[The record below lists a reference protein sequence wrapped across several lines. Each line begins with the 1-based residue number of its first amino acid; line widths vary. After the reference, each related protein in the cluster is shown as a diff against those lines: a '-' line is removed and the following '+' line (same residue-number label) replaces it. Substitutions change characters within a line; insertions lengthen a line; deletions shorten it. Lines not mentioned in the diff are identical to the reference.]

1 MNTINFSEDE
11 KEIIYSIAEKI
22 TGTCQAGKYRRGI
35 LVSNIARRIMA
46 TRCADLEQYLEVVW
60 SNPDEM
66 AEFISALTIHT
77 THWFRESN
85 HYQRLEQILTR
96 EGFNL
101 DGEKFRLL
109 CAATSTGEEA
119 FSFGLVL
126 ENMRRLVPGFE
137 YEIVAR
143 DIDPVSIGKAQK
155 AIYKINDDLKKIKE
169 SYRRFLLFGT
179 GKTKGL
185 FTVDKDIRNRIRF
198 EVRSLIDPV
207 DSNEQPFDW
216 VVCRNVLI
224 YFKSDD
230 VEKIIRKL
238 ITQVKSAGT
247 LVLGSSESI
256 EPKKYELHS
265 VGNSSY
271 VRSEIPKEGKSTKNR
286 VLVIDDSST
295 IRLRMTKILSSAFK
309 VVAVG
314 SADEATDY
322 LKINK
327 VDVITLDLN
336 MPGKDG
342 QTWLLE
348 QRRAGMTIPVTIV
361 SGASPTE
368 VQSVLNALG
377 DGAQDCIDK
386 AELQGDIELIIGRLN
401 ALIDGNVNRRLLNQK
416 KRGPKVS
423 SKGFAVKP
431 NYPDLILLGA
441 STGGTEA
448 LCNMLKG
455 FSPNCPPVL
464 AVQHIQPGFAKG
476 FAERLATVSG
486 LTLGLSREGTEL
498 LPHHLYMAHGDYH
511 IGVRQKEGKFFLQVS
526 NNPQVNRHRPSVDF
540 LFQAAQFVKGNI
552 FAAILTGMGA
562 DGAKGLLGLKQLGAT
577 TFAQDENSC
586 VVFGMP
592 KEAIK
597 LGAAGFVGE
606 PYEIRREMDK
616 VLLDIDAKTKAKK
629 AA

>member
-1 MNTINFSEDE
+1 MNTINFSEEE

-22 TGTCQAGKYRRGI
+22 TGTCQTGKYRRGI
-35 LVSNIARRIMA
+35 LASNIARRIMA
-46 TRCADLEQYLEVVW
+46 TRTSDLEQYLEVVW
-60 SNPDEM
+60 SNPEEM
-66 AEFISALTIHT
+66 SEFISALTIHT
-77 THWFRESN
+77 THWFRENN
-85 HYQRLEQILTR
+85 HYQRLEQLLAR

-143 DIDPVSIGKAQK
+143 DLDPVSVGKAQK
-155 AIYKINDDLKKIKE
+155 AIYKITDDLKKIKE
-169 SYRRFLLFGT
+169 NYRRFLLFGT
-179 GKTKGL
+179 GKTKGF

-198 EVRSLIDPV
+198 EVRSLVDPV
-207 DSNEQPFDW
+207 DDKEPLFDW

-224 YFKSDD
+224 YFKPDD

-238 ITQVKSAGT
+238 ITQVKPAGT

-271 VRSEIPKEGKSTKNR
+271 VRSEIPKEGKSSKHR

-295 IRLRMTKILSSAFK
+295 IRLRMTKILSTAFK

-348 QRRAGMTIPVTIV
+348 QRRSGMTTPVTIV

-386 AELQGDIELIIGRLN
+386 AELQGDTDLIIGRLN

-423 SKGFAVKP
+423 NKGFVVKP
-431 NYPDLILLGA
+431 PYPDLILIGA

-448 LCNMLKG
+448 LCNMLKT
-455 FSPNCPPVL
+455 FSANCPPIL

-486 LTLGLSREGTEL
+486 LTLGQSRDGVEL
-498 LPHHLYMAHGDYH
+498 QSNHLYMAHGDYH
-511 IGVRQKEGKFFLQVS
+511 IGVRQKDGKCFLQVA
-526 NNPQVNRHRPSVDF
+526 NNPPVNRHRPSVDF
-540 LFQAAQFVKGNI
+540 LFQAAQFVKGHI

-616 VLLDIDAKTKAKK
+616 VLLDLEAKK
-629 AA
+629 TRKAA

>member
-1 MNTINFSEDE
+1 VSTINFNEEE
-11 KEIIYSIAEKI
+11 KEIIFTIAEKI
-22 TGTCQAGKYRRGI
+22 TGTCQTGKYRRGI
-35 LVSNIARRIMA
+35 LVSNVARRIMA
-46 TRCADLEQYLEVVW
+46 TRTTDLEQYLEVVW
-60 SNPDEM
+60 SNPEEM

-77 THWFRESN
+77 THWFRENN

-119 FSFGLVL
+119 YSFGLVL

-143 DIDPVSIGKAQK
+143 DIDPVSIAKARK
-155 AIYKINDDLKKIKE
+155 GVYKVNEDLKKIKE
-169 SYRRFLLFGT
+169 NYRRFLLFGS
-179 GKTKGL
+179 GKTKGF
-185 FTVDKDIRNRIRF
+185 FTIEKDIRQRIRF
-198 EVRSLIDPV
+198 EIQSLTDPID
-207 DSNEQPFDW
+207 DKEQPFDW

-224 YFKSDD
+224 YFKPDD

-238 ITQVKSAGT
+238 MTQVKPAGT

-256 EPKKYELHS
+256 EPKKYELAS

-271 VRSEIPKEGKSTKNR
+271 VRNEMPKEGKSSKNR

-295 IRLRMTKILSSAFK
+295 IRLRMAKILSPQFK
-309 VVAVG
+309 VVSVG

-348 QRRAGMTIPVTIV
+348 QRRAGMTTPVTIV
-361 SGASPTE
+361 SGASPSE

-386 AELQGDIELIIGRLN
+386 AELQGDTDQIINRLN
-401 ALIDGNVNRRLLNQK
+401 ALVDGHVNRRAINQK
-416 KRGPKVS
+416 RRGPKAN
-423 SKGFAVKP
+423 SKGFVVKP
-431 NYPDLILLGA
+431 PYPDLILIGA
-441 STGGTEA
+441 STGGTET
-448 LCNMLKG
+448 LCTMLKN
-455 FSPNCPPVL
+455 FNANCPPVVV
-464 AVQHIQPGFAKG
+464 VQHIQPGFSKG
-476 FAERLATVSG
+476 FSERLAAVSG
-486 LTLGLSREGTEL
+486 LTNGQSRDGVEL

-511 IGVRQKEGKFFLQVS
+511 VGIRQKDGKFFLQVA
-526 NNPQVNRHRPSVDF
+526 NNPPVNRHRPSVDF
-540 LFQAAQFVKGNI
+540 LFQSAQLVKGNI
-552 FAAILTGMGA
+552 FAAILTGMGS

-577 TFAQDENSC
+577 TFAQDESSC

-616 VLLDIDAKTKAKK
+616 VLLDPDAKAKTKK